1 MPKPTQPRVS
11 GTDAP
16 DRESGLLSR
25 RDFLIGAGAAGL
37 VLAFAPAGRSVA
49 SAADAVAEAAYAP
62 SIWCEIDTAGRV
74 TVNVTRA
81 EMGQHVGTAVARML
95 ADELEADWS
104 LVRVNA
110 VDSDPKWGTM
120 VTGGS
125 WSVWQEYRPM
135 SQAGAA
141 GRMALV
147 DAGAKLLGVS
157 ASRCRARN
165 GRVEVGS
172 RSISYGDIVRRGS
185 LSKHYTADEL
195 AKLPLKKP
203 SERRLIGRP
212 TDALD
217 IPSKVDGSGLY
228 GIDAKVDGMVYARP
242 LIPPTRNGAKL
253 DSVDDSAAKD
263 VKGYLQTLI
272 LDDPSGNVPGWGLV
286 IADSYHA
293 ANRAHARIKASWTP
307 GKTKDVTEQ
316 DILDHAR
323 ELIDDP
329 ATGALVLDDDGVDA
343 AFAAADRVLE
353 HEYVTHS
360 VLHAQLEP
368 CNALAFQKDGI
379 WEIHTGNQWQTLILP
394 QLATAL
400 GVSEDKV
407 VMRTYLLG
415 GGFGR
420 RLNGDYA
427 IPAALGAKALGR
439 PVKVVLTREDDMR
452 FDSLRSASVQKMRM
466 AFDRYGKVT
475 SMEQHAAAGWPT
487 QVMVPSFMPEGTNG
501 VKYDLFAIQGADHWY
516 SVGPHRLRAVSNDL
530 ANDTFRPG
538 WLRSVGSGW
547 VNWALESFMDE
558 AALEVG
564 RDPFDFRIDLL
575 KAEGRNA
582 GSAPSAV
589 GGASRQANVLRRLRE
604 LSDWDAKLPEHTGV
618 GLATSYG
625 QERDMPTWVACVA
638 RVRVNPEL
646 GRVVV
651 EKLTLVADAGT
662 IVHPDGALAQMEGA
676 ALWGLSMALHEG
688 TVIEAG
694 EVRDRN
700 FDTYTPLRMRDVPEL
715 HIEFIDS
722 TENPVGLG
730 EPATTVVAPAI
741 ANAIFAASGV
751 RIRELPIRTA
761 AISEGLGAKA

>member
-1 MPKPTQPRVS
+1 
-11 GTDAP
+11 
-16 DRESGLLSR
+16 
-25 RDFLIGAGAAGL
+25 
-37 VLAFAPAGRSVA
+37 
-49 SAADAVAEAAYAP
+49 
-62 SIWCEIDTAGRV
+62 
-74 TVNVTRA
+74 
-81 EMGQHVGTAVARML
+81 
-95 ADELEADWS
+95 
-104 LVRVNA
+104 
-110 VDSDPKWGTM
+110 
-120 VTGGS
+120 
-125 WSVWQEYRPM
+125 
-135 SQAGAA
+135 
-141 GRMALV
+141 
-147 DAGAKLLGVS
+147 
-157 ASRCRARN
+157 
-165 GRVEVGS
+165 
-172 RSISYGDIVRRGS
+172 
-185 LSKHYTADEL
+185 
-195 AKLPLKKP
+195 
-203 SERRLIGRP
+203 
-212 TDALD
+212 
-217 IPSKVDGSGLY
+217 
-228 GIDAKVDGMVYARP
+228 
-242 LIPPTRNGAKL
+242 
-253 DSVDDSAAKD
+253 
-263 VKGYLQTLI
+263 
-272 LDDPSGNVPGWGLV
+272 
-286 IADSYHA
+286 
-293 ANRAHARIKASWTP
+293 
-307 GKTKDVTEQ
+307 
-316 DILDHAR
+316 
-323 ELIDDP
+323 
-329 ATGALVLDDDGVDA
+329 
-343 AFAAADRVLE
+343 
-353 HEYVTHS
+353 
-360 VLHAQLEP
+360 
-368 CNALAFQKDGI
+368 
-379 WEIHTGNQWQTLILP
+379 
-394 QLATAL
+394 
-400 GVSEDKV
+400 
-407 VMRTYLLG
+407 
-415 GGFGR
+415 
-420 RLNGDYA
+420 
-427 IPAALGAKALGR
+427 
-439 PVKVVLTREDDMR
+439 MR